1 MSKKIKLLHVITH
14 LPIGGAQDNTLYTV
28 ELLNKD
34 KYDISLS
41 CNLNGELVS
50 RAKKVKN
57 LKLYDVPNLRREV
70 SIINDIRAFLYL
82 YKLIKKENFTIIHT
96 HSSKAGFLGR
106 IAAMLNKTPI
116 VIHTIHGFAFHD
128 YMNSFKKNI
137 FIYLEKLSAKW
148 THGLVTV
155 SNLNKKKVV
164 DLGIAP
170 IEKLKNIYSGIDLT
184 LFINEKND
192 QFRKELNL
200 DSNHLLLG
208 SVGRLSNQKDPIT
221 MIEAFC
227 IVIKR
232 FPNAHLTL
240 VGEGELRDE
249 ILIKINQLQL
259 NGRVH
264 LTGNKNDPWKI
275 YHSLDLFIMSSIYEG
290 LGRSITEALS
300 CGVPVVCTN
309 VEGVPEIVRDNET
322 GILVPPKDPDALAAG
337 IISSLNDMDNARRMA
352 EEGRKFVNE
361 NFDVNKMVDDIDSLY
376 DTFYK

>member
-50 RAKKVKN
+50 RAKKVKH

-106 IAAMLNKTPI
+106 VAAMLNKTPI

-200 DSNHLLLG
+200 DSSHLLLG

-232 FPNAHLTL
+232 FPSAHLTL
-240 VGEGELRDE
+240 VGDGELRDE

-300 CGVPVVCTN
+300 CGVPVVCTS

-322 GILVPPKDPDALAAG
+322 GILVPPKDPGALATG
-337 IISSLNDMDNARRMA
+337 IINSLNDMDNAKKMA

>member
-50 RAKKVKN
+50 RAKKVKH

-137 FIYLEKLSAKW
+137 FIYLEKLSARW

-240 VGEGELRDE
+240 VGDGELRDE
-249 ILIKINQLQL
+249 ILIKIDQLQL

-300 CGVPVVCTN
+300 CGVPVVCTS
-309 VEGVPEIVRDNET
+309 VEGVPEIVRDDET
-322 GILVPPKDPDALAAG
+322 GILVPPKDPGALATG
-337 IISSLNDMDNARRMA
+337 IIKSLNDMDNARKMA

-361 NFDVNKMVDDIDSLY
+361 NFDVKKMVDDIDTLY
-376 DTFYK
+376 DAHL

>member
-50 RAKKVKN
+50 RAKKVKH

-82 YKLIKKENFTIIHT
+82 YKLIKKENFNIIHT

-249 ILIKINQLQL
+249 ILIKIDQLQL

-300 CGVPVVCTN
+300 CGVPVVCTS

-322 GILVPPKDPDALAAG
+322 GILVPPKDPGALATG
-337 IISSLNDMDNARRMA
+337 IINSLNDMDNAKRMA

>member
-50 RAKKVKN
+50 RAKKVKH

-232 FPNAHLTL
+232 FPSAHLTL
-240 VGEGELRDE
+240 VGDGELRDE

-300 CGVPVVCTN
+300 CGVPVVCTS

-322 GILVPPKDPDALAAG
+322 GILVPPKDPGALATG
-337 IISSLNDMDNARRMA
+337 IINSLNDMDNAKRMA

>member
-50 RAKKVKN
+50 RAKKVKH

-106 IAAMLNKTPI
+106 VAAMLNKTPI

-170 IEKLKNIYSGIDLT
+170 IEKLKNIYSGIALT

-240 VGEGELRDE
+240 VGDGELRDE
-249 ILIKINQLQL
+249 ILIKIDQLQL

-300 CGVPVVCTN
+300 CGVPVVCTS
-309 VEGVPEIVRDNET
+309 VEGVPEIVRDNKT
-322 GILVPPKDPDALAAG
+322 GILVPPKDPGALATG
-337 IISSLNDMDNARRMA
+337 IIKSLNDMDNARKMA

-361 NFDVNKMVDDIDSLY
+361 NFDVKKMVDDIDTLY
-376 DTFYK
+376 DTLL

>member
-28 ELLNKD
+28 ELLDKD
-34 KYDISLS
+34 KYDISLC
-41 CNLNGELVS
+41 CNFSGELVN
-50 RAKKVKN
+50 RAKKIKN
-57 LKLYDVPNLRREV
+57 IKIYDVPNLLREV
-70 SIINDIRAFLYL
+70 SVINDIRAFLFL
-82 YKLIKKENFTIIHT
+82 YNLIKKEKFTIIHT

-106 IAAMLNKTPI
+106 IAAMLNKSPL

-128 YMNSFKKNI
+128 FMSSFKKNI
-137 FIYLEKLSAKW
+137 YIYLEKLSAKW

-170 IEKLKNIYSGIDLT
+170 IEKLKNIYSGIDLS

-200 DSNHLLLG
+200 DSSHLLLG
-208 SVGRLSNQKDPIT
+208 SVGRLSHQKDPIT
-221 MIEAFC
+221 MIEAFF

-232 FPNAHLTL
+232 FPNAHLAL
-240 VGEGELRDE
+240 VGDGELRNE
-249 ILIKINQLQL
+249 ILIKIDQLQL
-259 NGRVH
+259 NGKVH
-264 LTGNKNDPWKI
+264 LTGNRNNPWKI
-275 YHSLDLFIMSSIYEG
+275 YYSLDLFIMSSIYEG

-300 CGVPVVCTN
+300 CGVPVVCTS

-322 GILVPPKDPDALAAG
+322 GILVPPKNSSALANG
-337 IISSLNDMDNARRMA
+337 IIKSLNDMDNARKMA

-361 NFDVNKMVDDIDSLY
+361 NFDVKKMVDDIDTLY
-376 DTFYK
+376 DTFL

>member
-41 CNLNGELVS
+41 CNLNGDLVS
-50 RAKKVKN
+50 RAKKVKH

-106 IAAMLNKTPI
+106 IAAMFNKTPI

-240 VGEGELRDE
+240 VGDGELRDE
-249 ILIKINQLQL
+249 ILIKIDQLQL

-300 CGVPVVCTN
+300 CGVPVVCTS

-322 GILVPPKDPDALAAG
+322 GILVPPKDPGALATG
-337 IISSLNDMDNARRMA
+337 IINSLNDMDNAKRMA
-352 EEGRKFVNE
+352 EEGRKFVNK
-361 NFDVNKMVDDIDSLY
+361 NFDVNKMVDDIDALY
-376 DTFYK
+376 DTLL

>member
-50 RAKKVKN
+50 RAKKVKH

-106 IAAMLNKTPI
+106 VAAMLNKTPI

-170 IEKLKNIYSGIDLT
+170 IKKLKNIYSGIDLT

-221 MIEAFC
+221 MIEAFY

-240 VGEGELRDE
+240 VGDGELRDE
-249 ILIKINQLQL
+249 ILIKIDQLQL

-300 CGVPVVCTN
+300 CGVPVVCTS

-322 GILVPPKDPDALAAG
+322 GILVPPKDPGALATG
-337 IISSLNDMDNARRMA
+337 IINSLNDMDNAKRMA

>member
-1 MSKKIKLLHVITH
+1 MSKKIKLLHLITH

-50 RAKKVKN
+50 RAKKVKH

-240 VGEGELRDE
+240 VGDGELRDE
-249 ILIKINQLQL
+249 ILIKIDQLQL

-300 CGVPVVCTN
+300 CGVPVVCTS

-322 GILVPPKDPDALAAG
+322 GILVPPKDPSALATG
-337 IISSLNDMDNARRMA
+337 IIKSLNDMDNARKMA

-361 NFDVNKMVDDIDSLY
+361 NFDVKKMVDDIDTLY
-376 DTFYK
+376 DNLL

>member
-50 RAKKVKN
+50 RAKKVKH

-70 SIINDIRAFLYL
+70 SIINDIRAFLHL

-128 YMNSFKKNI
+128 YMNLFKKNI
-137 FIYLEKLSAKW
+137 FVYLEKLSAKW

-170 IEKLKNIYSGIDLT
+170 IGKLKNIYSGIDLT

-200 DSNHLLLG
+200 DSSNLLIG

-227 IVIKR
+227 IVFKR

-240 VGEGELRDE
+240 VGDGELYDE
-249 ILIKINQLQL
+249 ILIKIDQLQL

-275 YHSLDLFIMSSIYEG
+275 YNSLDLFIMSSIYEG

-300 CGVPVVCTN
+300 CGVPVVCTS

-322 GILVPPKDPDALAAG
+322 GILVPPKDPGALANG
-337 IISSLNDMDNARRMA
+337 IIRLLNDMDNARKMA

-361 NFDVNKMVDDIDSLY
+361 NFDVKKMVDDIDTLY
-376 DTFYK
+376 DALL